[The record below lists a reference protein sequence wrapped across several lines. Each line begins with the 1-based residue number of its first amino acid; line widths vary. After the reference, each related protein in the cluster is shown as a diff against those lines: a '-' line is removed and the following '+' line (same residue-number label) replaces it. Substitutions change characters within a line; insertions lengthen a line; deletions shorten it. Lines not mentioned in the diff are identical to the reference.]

1 MLSPF
6 PGMNPYLEQ
15 PAFWSSFHTRLMVA
29 IADTVAPQL
38 RPNYYIE
45 VETRTYQDQEEPEEI
60 LVGIPDAA
68 VLAARSIDQ
77 VEPLRVEPGATLTQ
91 KRPRSIFLPQPTTI
105 KERYLEVREVG
116 TDTVI
121 TVIEVLSPKN
131 KQKGKGRTAYENK
144 RRRILGSLSNLVEI
158 DLIRAGI
165 PMTMIGEV
173 QPSDYRLIVSRR
185 SQRPQADLY
194 DFDLRE
200 PIPSVP
206 LPLRPEDAEPSVE
219 LQAIVQG
226 VCDRAGYNERIDYRQ
241 PVPPPKLSEADQQW
255 VEALLAPLRG
265 A

>member
-1 MLSPF
+1 MPSPF
-6 PGMNPYLEQ
+6 PGMNPYLEH
-15 PAFWSSFHTRLMVA
+15 PTFWSSFHTRLMVA

-68 VLAARSIDQ
+68 VLTARSIGQ
-77 VEPLRVEPGATLTQ
+77 SEPLRVESGATLTQ
-91 KRPRSIFLPQPTTI
+91 KRPRSIVLPQPTTI

-116 TDTVI
+116 TDTVV

-131 KQKGKGRTAYENK
+131 KQKGKGRTAYEN
-144 RRRILGSLSNLVEI
+144 RRRRVLGSLSNLVEI

-173 QPSDYRLIVSRR
+173 QPSDYCLIVSRS

-200 PIPSVP
+200 PISSVP
-206 LPLRPEDAEPSVE
+206 LPLRPEDEEPWVE
-219 LQAIVQG
+219 LQAIVQD
-226 VCDRAGYNERIDYRQ
+226 VCDRARYNERIDYRRT
-241 PVPPPKLSEADQQW
+241 VPPPKLSEADQQW
-255 VEALLAPLRG
+255 VDELLAPLRG
-265 A
+265 G

>member
-1 MLSPF
+1 MPSPF

-77 VEPLRVEPGATLTQ
+77 LEPLRVESGATLTQ
-91 KRPRSIFLPQPTTI
+91 KRPRSIFLPPTTI

-144 RRRILGSLSNLVEI
+144 RSLILGSLSNLVEI

-206 LPLRPEDAEPSVE
+206 LPLRPEDEEPLVE

-241 PVPPPKLSEADQQW
+241 PVPPPKLSEADQHW
-255 VEALLAPLRG
+255 VDELLVSLRG

>member
-1 MLSPF
+1 MRSPF

-15 PAFWSSFHTRLMVA
+15 PTFWSSFHTRLMVA
-29 IADTVAPQL
+29 IADTIAPQL

-68 VLAARSIDQ
+68 VLAAKSTAQI
-77 VEPLRVEPGATLTQ
+77 EPLRVELGATLTQ
-91 KRPRSIFLPQPTTI
+91 KRPQSIRLPQPITI

-116 TDTVI
+116 VNTVI

-144 RRRILGSLSNLVEI
+144 RKRILGSLSNLVEI
-158 DLIRAGI
+158 DLLRAGI
-165 PMTMIGEV
+165 PMTMLGQV
-173 QPSDYRLIVSRR
+173 QPSDYRLIVSRS

-194 DFDLRE
+194 DFNLRE
-200 PIPSVP
+200 PIPSAP
-206 LPLRPEDAEPSVE
+206 LPLRPEDEEPLVE

-226 VCDRAGYNERIDYRQ
+226 VCDRAGYNERIDPSACPAAQ
-241 PVPPPKLSEADQQW
+241 AT
-255 VEALLAPLRG
+255 RG
-265 A
+265 

>member
-1 MLSPF
+1 MRSPF

-15 PAFWSSFHTRLMVA
+15 STFWTSFHTRFMVA
-29 IADTVAPQL
+29 IADTVAPKL

-68 VLAARSIDQ
+68 VLAARSVDQ
-77 VEPLRVEPGATLTQ
+77 VEPLRVESGATLTQ
-91 KRPRSIFLPQPTTI
+91 KRPRSIFLPQPTAI

-116 TDTVI
+116 TNTVI

-131 KQKGKGRTAYENK
+131 KQKEKGRTAYENK

-158 DLIRAGI
+158 DLIRAGS
-165 PMTMIGEV
+165 PMMMIGEV

-206 LPLRPEDAEPSVE
+206 LPLRLEDEEQLVE

-226 VCDRAGYNERIDYRQ
+226 VYDRGSYDFRVDYHQ
-241 PVPPPKLSEADQQW
+241 LVPAPKLSDPNQQW
-255 VEALLAPLRG
+255 VDELLAPIRG

>member
-1 MLSPF
+1 MPSPF
-6 PGMNPYLEQ
+6 PGMNPYLEHR
-15 PAFWSSFHTRLMVA
+15 AFWSSFHTRLMVA

-68 VLAARSIDQ
+68 VLAAQSTDR
-77 VEPLRVEPGATLTQ
+77 VEPLRVESGATLTQ
-91 KRPRSIFLPQPTTI
+91 KRPRSILLPQPTTL

-116 TDTVI
+116 TDTFI

-165 PMTMIGEV
+165 PMTIIGKV
-173 QPSDYRLIVSRR
+173 QPSDYRLIVSRS

-206 LPLRPEDAEPSVE
+206 LPLRPEDEEPLIE

-226 VCDRAGYNERIDYRQ
+226 VCDRAGYNERIDYSQ
-241 PVPPPKLSEADQQW
+241 PVPPPKLSNTTQQW
-255 VEALLAPLRG
+255 LDKLIASFRSA
-265 A
+265 